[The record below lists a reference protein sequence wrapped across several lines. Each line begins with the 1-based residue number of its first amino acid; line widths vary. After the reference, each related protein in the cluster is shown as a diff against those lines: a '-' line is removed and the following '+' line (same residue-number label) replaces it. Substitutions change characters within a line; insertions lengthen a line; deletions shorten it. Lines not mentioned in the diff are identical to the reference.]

1 VVDEMSDQ
9 FEPKIAL
16 FACNWC
22 TYAAMDLAGTSRMK
36 YPPNFRVI
44 KVMCSGRIDP
54 QFILEAFRDGA
65 DGVLVAGCHPG
76 DCHYIEGNV
85 KTLRRMTLLKRI
97 VESLGIE
104 KERLRLEWISA
115 AEAGKFVKVAHEM
128 VEQIKALG
136 PLKLSV
142 QVKM

>member
-1 VVDEMSDQ
+1 MSDQ

-54 QFILEAFRDGA
+54 QFILEAFKDGA

-85 KTLRRMTLLKRI
+85 KTLRRMALLRRI

-115 AEAGKFVKVAHEM
+115 AEAAKFVKVTHEM

-142 QVKM
+142 QVKV